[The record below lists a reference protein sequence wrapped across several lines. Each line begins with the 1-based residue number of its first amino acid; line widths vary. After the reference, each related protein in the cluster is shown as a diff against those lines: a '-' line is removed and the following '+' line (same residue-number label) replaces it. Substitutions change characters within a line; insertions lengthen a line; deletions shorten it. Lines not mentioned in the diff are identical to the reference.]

1 MIQELVHHA
10 AKGLNQFP
18 SKNGIYDTLS
28 PLTIMTGRA
37 NPDYNDLK
45 LEFGS
50 YAQVFKTT
58 IPATPQPPETQERL
72 LNPTGNAQGDY
83 HSCHSPPESACLVTS
98 GPKSL

>member
-1 MIQELVHHA
+1 MIQELVYHA
-10 AKGLNQFP
+10 ARGLNQFP
-18 SKNGIYDTLS
+18 TKNGVSDTLS

-50 YAQVFKTT
+50 YVQDFEENDPSKTKKQEE
-58 IPATPQPPETQERL
+58 TPRVTTL
-72 LNPTGNAQGDY
+72 
-83 HSCHSPPESACLVTS
+83 SCHLQPESAYRAIS